1 MDEKTSERERLGV
14 IEGTDDAALG
24 IDADPAGAPAGAAVD
39 PTETRVPGA
48 TKEGPAQ
55 GVKPWS
61 TTLAF
66 NDEQAG
72 VGNDPIDEQEPQYP
86 TRDDDAL

>member
-1 MDEKTSERERLGV
+1 MDEKTSERDRLGV

-24 IDADPAGAPAGAAVD
+24 IGADPAAA
-39 PTETRVPGA
+39 VPGA

-66 NDEQAG
+66 DDDQAG
-72 VGNDPIDEQEPQYP
+72 VGNDPMEEQEPQYP